1 MTVKIK
7 EDNIKRN
14 LCYLLIISILIR
26 CFIAAFFEFGND
38 EVYYWTYA
46 LYPDWSHFDHP
57 PMVGLVMQLFSL
69 NLTFTS
75 EFALRLSSIIFM
87 TINTV
92 LMYMIGK
99 EIKDKQTGFYAALLY
114 TASIY
119 SFVITGIFILPDTP
133 LVLFTLLSTL
143 HFTKYFKHKG
153 NKHIILAGLYSG
165 LAMLSKYSGAFLWI
179 GVGLYI
185 ILYARD
191 ELKKPSLYVSA
202 FISLICLTPILIWNI
217 NNDFISFTFHGDRVG
232 LFGEFHPEYFLA
244 ELIGELGYNNP
255 VNYILVIMT
264 LIAIF
269 KGKKFMADMPK
280 RLFLCLSLP
289 LIILFWIFSLTK
301 QILPHWT
308 APSFVLLLIP
318 TSAYLADN
326 NKVIKETIIIPK
338 SIIASISVLIFT
350 LTLGTIEI
358 KTGFI
363 PLNFSERSKTI
374 QRYGEGDFTLDM
386 YGWRK
391 IKPEFQVIRQKH
403 IDNGE
408 MKESDGMVA
417 LKWYPLANLDYYVAH
432 PLGIDMYGF
441 ANPIDIHKYSWI
453 NKERGDL
460 KIGEDYWFLTES
472 FDYYEPN
479 RYLKPYFKEII
490 PTDTITIER
499 CGEPAKYVFIYMLKD
514 LKKLPKTWFD
524 E

>member
-26 CFIAAFFEFGND
+26 CIIAAFFEFGND

-92 LMYMIGK
+92 LMYLIGK
-99 EIKDKQTGFYAALLY
+99 EVKDKQTGFYAALLY

-143 HFTKYFKHKG
+143 HFTKYFKNKG
-153 NKHIILAGLYSG
+153 NRHIILAGLYSG

-244 ELIGELGYNNP
+244 ELIGEFGYNNP

-289 LIILFWIFSLTK
+289 LIILFWIFSLT
-301 QILPHWT
+301 
-308 APSFVLLLIP
+308 LLCTFSATSL
-318 TSAYLADN
+318 TSASFST
-326 NKVIKETIIIPK
+326 VI
-338 SIIASISVLIFT
+338 
-350 LTLGTIEI
+350 
-358 KTGFI
+358 
-363 PLNFSERSKTI
+363 
-374 QRYGEGDFTLDM
+374 
-386 YGWRK
+386 
-391 IKPEFQVIRQKH
+391 
-403 IDNGE
+403 
-408 MKESDGMVA
+408 
-417 LKWYPLANLDYYVAH
+417 
-432 PLGIDMYGF
+432 
-441 ANPIDIHKYSWI
+441 
-453 NKERGDL
+453 
-460 KIGEDYWFLTES
+460 
-472 FDYYEPN
+472 
-479 RYLKPYFKEII
+479 
-490 PTDTITIER
+490 
-499 CGEPAKYVFIYMLKD
+499 
-514 LKKLPKTWFD
+514 
-524 E
+524 